1 MLERIRASNVK
12 EEDAYN
18 HTTSCG
24 ELVKDRG
31 EGGKGILTPQDRFL
45 IDVKLRNK

>member
-1 MLERIRASNVK
+1 ME
-12 EEDAYN
+12 AYN

-24 ELVKDRG
+24 ELVKDCG

-45 IDVKLRNK
+45 IDGKFVSYQIHIVIYQ